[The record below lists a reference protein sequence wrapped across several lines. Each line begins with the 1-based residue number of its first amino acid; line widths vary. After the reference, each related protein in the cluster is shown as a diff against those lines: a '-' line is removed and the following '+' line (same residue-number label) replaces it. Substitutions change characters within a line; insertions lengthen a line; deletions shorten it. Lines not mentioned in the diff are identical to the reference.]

1 MSNETLHPVA
11 RAAALYHDQ
20 IRDFGPECNSLEARY
35 DLIH

>member
-11 RAAALYHDQ
+11 RAAALYYDQ
-20 IRDFGPECNSLEARY
+20 ICNFAPACNSLEARY